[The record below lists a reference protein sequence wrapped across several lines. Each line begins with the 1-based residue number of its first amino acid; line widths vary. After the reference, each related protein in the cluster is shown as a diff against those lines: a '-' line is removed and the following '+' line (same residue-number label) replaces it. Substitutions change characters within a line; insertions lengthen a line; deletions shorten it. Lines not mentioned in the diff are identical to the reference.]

1 MVQGE
6 YLTTSLGGKVVKN
19 PTRIFGTA
27 LVALAIGAA
36 PASAQWNAM
45 TTPTNASGAFWDN
58 YSSDGVHCNI
68 GYVLTGVAGTTE
80 SPCDNQR
87 PANWLPY
94 AGSQPTFF
102 LGAGGGAAAVGFMF
116 SRGSYNI
123 EQLVSTSLGGDIAGV
138 NTNWGFFDSNGDV
151 LFPGTGT
158 GAGDLS
164 GTYYF
169 GGDWGI
175 WMDLAQ
181 PTGERFYSNAT
192 ASDGI
197 YHAALF
203 AGDNSASYVGGVIT
217 AELGKT
223 MVVSF
228 EDNACLVRDEEAGCP
243 RVRTDYDYQD
253 AIFSVTAVPEP
264 STYLLVAGG
273 LLAMGGF
280 ARRRR
285 SA

>member
-1 MVQGE
+1 M
-6 YLTTSLGGKVVKN
+6 VKN